1 MDDELTDTDRVE
13 TALAHL
19 YAAREELRIV
29 ALHCATRD
37 RQRERM
43 LLARLPQP
51 APPALAEDAVLDPTG

>member
-1 MDDELTDTDRVE
+1 MDDELTDTDHVE

-43 LLARLPQP
+43 RRARLPQP
-51 APPALAEDAVLDPTG
+51 APPGLHDVDVLELSG